1 MNQRKKGFIREK
13 FSPNFR
19 EFREIKIPQIP

>member
-1 MNQRKKGFIREK
+1 MSQGKKGVLREK

-19 EFREIKIPQIP
+19 EFREIKISQIP